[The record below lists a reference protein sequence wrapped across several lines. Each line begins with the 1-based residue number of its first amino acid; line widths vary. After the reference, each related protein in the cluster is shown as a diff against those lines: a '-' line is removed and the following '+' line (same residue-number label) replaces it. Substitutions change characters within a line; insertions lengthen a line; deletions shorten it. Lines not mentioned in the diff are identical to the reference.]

1 MNKPVVDDIS
11 GQLYLFGSSPDQ
23 KEKRTSEKEDS
34 MDWLDDGIEQE
45 RIGLAKVF
53 SCNPAT
59 CTDNC
64 NKCRIF
70 GGR

>member
-1 MNKPVVDDIS
+1 MKKSVVDDIS
-11 GQLYLFGSSPDQ
+11 EQLYLFGSSPDQ
-23 KEKRTSEKEDS
+23 KEKSTSEKEGS
-34 MDWLDDGIEQE
+34 TDWLDDGIKQG